1 MIKNSTKALAALAL
15 LAIAPILHSQSH
27 PCALMD
33 IAWMAGSWH
42 NAADPDRAQETWSL
56 APNGVLMGSA
66 WEFPPGKSG
75 FAEIMTVRADGDSI
89 SMLLRHFDG
98 GLKTAWEERGSPMV
112 FIASSCER
120 NGVVFDGQGDHAGE
134 RMSYRRSG
142 NKLTIVA
149 DFLHHGTPDHEEWHM
164 VRVRT

>member
-1 MIKNSTKALAALAL
+1 MIRNSTKALAGLAI
-15 LAIAPILHSQSH
+15 LAIAPMVHAQSQ

-42 NAADPDRAQETWSL
+42 NAANPDRAQETWSL

-66 WEFPPGKSG
+66 WEFPPGKTG
-75 FAEIMTVRADGDSI
+75 FAEIMTVRSDGDS
-89 SMLLRHFDG
+89 
-98 GLKTAWEERGSPMV
+98 
-112 FIASSCER
+112 
-120 NGVVFDGQGDHAGE
+120 GDHAGE

-164 VRVRT
+164 IRVRT